1 MPLETSHPFDDVLA
15 RKRPLDFPNKREAR
29 RVVAD
34 VSYIA
39 LKAAAYIGS
48 IHLMTLGLPIVFFL
62 AISHGSAELFFAHL
76 ANLADRF
83 LAADP
88 ARQEAFANEVRFG
101 LVGIAT
107 LIAIYRLPR
116 FLRDVDAGLRREKS

>member
-15 RKRPLDFPNKREAR
+15 RKRPQDFPNKREVR

-39 LKAAAYIGS
+39 LKAAGYIGS

-88 ARQEAFANEVRFG
+88 ARQETFANEVRFG

-116 FLRDVDAGLRREKS
+116 FLRDVEAGLRR

>member
-15 RKRPLDFPNKREAR
+15 RRRAQVSPSERKVR

-88 ARQEAFANEVRFG
+88 ARQQAFANAVRFG

-116 FLRDVDAGLRREKS
+116 FLRDVDAGLREERP

>member
-1 MPLETSHPFDDVLA
+1 MPFETSHPFDDVLA
-15 RKRPLDFPNKREAR
+15 RKRPQVPPSERKLH

-83 LAADP
+83 LVADP
-88 ARQEAFANEVRFG
+88 ARQQAFANEVRFG

-116 FLRDVDAGLRREKS
+116 FLRDVEAGLRGERS

>member
-1 MPLETSHPFDDVLA
+1 MPLETSSPFDNVLA
-15 RKRPLDFPNKREAR
+15 YKSASKSPPGR
-29 RVVAD
+29 RFGRIAAD
-34 VSYIA
+34 LCYIA
-39 LKAAAYIGS
+39 LKAAGYIGS

-76 ANLADRF
+76 ANLAGRF
-83 LAADP
+83 LNADP
-88 ARQEAFANEVRFG
+88 ARQQAFADALRFG

-116 FLRDVDAGLRREKS
+116 FLRDVEDGLRREKP